1 MFCGVG
7 IVLVPDVAVLCGVCV
22 LCGVGIMP
30 WFAAQNMLLIVL
42 AVFGS
47 NVYCTLGKPFLCIPW
62 SNLFWNTPG
71 LEFSSNNASNIM
83 VDVIC
88 C

>member
-1 MFCGVG
+1 MCVCGVFCGVG
-7 IVLVPDVAVLCGVCV
+7 IML
-22 LCGVGIMP
+22 
-30 WFAAQNMLLIVL
+30 WFAAQNILLMVL

-47 NVYCTLGKPFLCIPW
+47 NVYFTPGKPFLCIPW
-62 SNLFWNTPG
+62 SSLFWNTPG
-71 LEFSSNNASNIM
+71 LEFSSSSASNTM